1 MGGAAVIAKT
11 VVVLLLTI
19 FLQTEYAMAADAF
32 RAAPSVTV
40 GSATGSSPAGLLR
53 SSPPQ
58 IVEPLSFS
66 APQFELFD
74 LSANF
79 FESSQVVAISGK
91 VRNLGQNPARGH
103 VIVYFR
109 SGADEILYTAEV
121 DVNGRSP
128 FPHGVAVPFETSA
141 GLGGAVD
148 IRKVLVEFV
157 AD

>member
-1 MGGAAVIAKT
+1 MNGKNKIA
-11 VVVLLLTI
+11 LLLLI
-19 FLQTEYAMAADAF
+19 SLAAGQALAADGL
-32 RAAPSVTV
+32 RVAPSVTI
-40 GSATGSSPAGLLR
+40 GATSGTSPDAILR
-53 SSPPQ
+53 SSPPA
-58 IVEPLSFS
+58 IIEPLSFS

-74 LSANF
+74 LTANF

-91 VRNLGQNPARGH
+91 VRNLGQSPARGH

-128 FPHGVAVPFETSA
+128 FPNGVAVPFETSA